1 MLYTGPSQVTASGK
15 RGAQARPDQAMTMS
29 EENGIYDC
37 IVVGSGTAGATI
49 ARELSG
55 RGQKV
60 LILERGPYLPLKETL
75 WTLGSM
81 LKEVRVADKLME
93 AVVYAAGG
101 SSALYLAIMDEP
113 PIDAYRALGI
123 DLQPAYDAMRVQVPL
138 AEMPDALM
146 SPQTHRL
153 REAAIAAGYDWK
165 KKLMLIDQSKCSGVY
180 AYDAKWKALTFVDEA
195 VRQGAVLKCETLV
208 DRVLIENGRAV
219 GVECRIKEGAFGRRA
234 VRYRAER
241 VIVCAGALATPL
253 LLRASGLQHV
263 AAGGFFMDPI
273 FTLFGRIPGLRGV
286 DSFTGTMEARL
297 EDSLVLR
304 DSNFH
309 KLPFRMFM
317 LRYMQLSR
325 MFKYEEHIGVT
336 VMTHDNV
343 GGELSADG
351 RYNKTLDA
359 AVFDKLAR
367 GEQAARAILER
378 AGASDIFKTPLFTG
392 GVHGTLRIGGDV
404 DARLETS
411 VRDLYVCDGSLIP
424 ENGRVAP
431 TLTLLCLAKYLADYL
446 TQTRKPPAEAEG
458 VPA

>member
-1 MLYTGPSQVTASGK
+1 
-15 RGAQARPDQAMTMS
+15 MTMS
-29 EENGIYDC
+29 GNSENYDC
-37 IVVGSGTAGATI
+37 IVVGSGTAGAVI
-49 ARELSG
+49 ARELSA

-60 LILERGPYLPLKETL
+60 LILERGKYLPLKENL

-81 LKEVRVADKLME
+81 FNEVDVADKLKD
-93 AVVYAAGG
+93 AKVYAAGG
-101 SSALYLAIMDEP
+101 CSAMYMAVMDEP

-123 DLQPAYDAMRVQVPL
+123 DLQPAYDAIRAQVPL

-146 SPQTHRL
+146 SPQAHKV
-153 REAAIAAGYDWK
+153 REAALALGYDWK
-165 KKLMLIDQSKCSGVY
+165 KKLMLIDQSKCNGVY
-180 AYDAKWKALTFVDEA
+180 SYDAKWKALTFIDEA

-208 DRVLIENGRAV
+208 DRVLIESGRAV
-219 GVECRIKEGAFGRRA
+219 GVECRVKQGAFGSRT
-234 VRYRAER
+234 VQFRAER
-241 VIVCAGALATPL
+241 VVVCTGSLSTPQ
-253 LLRASGLQHV
+253 LLRASGLKHV
-263 AAGGFFMDPI
+263 AAGGYFIDPS
-273 FTLFGRIPGLRGV
+273 FTLFGRIPGFRGV
-286 DSFTGTMEARL
+286 DSFCGTMETTL
-297 EDSLVLR
+297 EEGIVLK
-304 DSNFH
+304 DANVH

-317 LRYMQLSR
+317 MQYMQISR

-392 GVHGTLRIGGDV
+392 GVHGTLRIGSDV

-431 TLTLLCLAKYLADYL
+431 TLTLLCLAKYLADHL
-446 TQTRKPPAEAEG
+446 TRTRKAPAEAEG

>member
-1 MLYTGPSQVTASGK
+1 
-15 RGAQARPDQAMTMS
+15 MTEDS
-29 EENGIYDC
+29 GIYDY

-60 LILERGPYLPLKETL
+60 LVLERGPYLPLKETL

-81 LKEVRVADKLME
+81 IKEVRVADKLME
-93 AVVYAAGG
+93 AVVYTAGG

-113 PIDAYRALGI
+113 PIGAYRALGI
-123 DLQPAYDAMRVQVPL
+123 DLQPAYDAIRIQVPL

-165 KKLMLIDQSKCSGVY
+165 KKLMLIDQSKCSGAYV
-180 AYDAKWKALTFVDEA
+180 YDAKWKALTFLDEA
-195 VRQGAVLKCETLV
+195 VRQGAVLKCDALV
-208 DRVLIENGRAV
+208 DRVLVENGRAV
-219 GVECRIKEGAFGRRA
+219 GVECRIKEGAFGRRT
-234 VRYRAER
+234 VRYRAGR
-241 VIVCAGALATPL
+241 VVVCAGSLATPL

-263 AAGGFFMDPI
+263 ATGGYFIDPI
-273 FTLFGRIPGLRGV
+273 VTLFGRIPGLGGV
-286 DSFTGTMEARL
+286 DSFTGTMEAKL
-297 EDSLVLR
+297 EDGLVLR

-317 LRYMQLSR
+317 LRYMQFSR
-325 MFKYEEHIGVT
+325 MFKYDEHIAIT
-336 VMTHDNV
+336 VMTHDQV
-343 GGELSADG
+343 GGELSAEG
-351 RYNKTLDA
+351 RYHKTVDA

-378 AGASDIFKTPLFTG
+378 AGASDVFKTPLFTG
-392 GVHGTLRIGGDV
+392 GVHGTLRVGHDV

-431 TLTLLCLAKYLADYL
+431 TLTLLCLAKYLADIL
-446 TQTRKPPAEAEG
+446 TQTRHSPAEAES